1 MEDEKNLLLVPD
13 YIMEGYMTYFD
24 LGGKQR
30 QLSHEDAIKYFLKS
44 EAFWLGAPVPELHSW
59 GLQRSDGKIFF
70 ALVVKN
76 GTIPAY
82 ATKKE
87 TTA

>member
-13 YIMEGYMTYFD
+13 YIMEGYRTYFELD
-24 LGGKQR
+24 GKQR
-30 QLSHEDAIKYFLKS
+30 MLSHEDAIKFFLKS

-59 GLQRSDGKIFF
+59 GMQRSDGKSFF

-76 GTIPAY
+76 GTIPTY
-82 ATKKE
+82 AAKKE
-87 TTA
+87 AA